1 MFSCCVMRLFF
12 LWESDYRITDKKTG
26 EFSLNGSILIV
37 AAFLCCAFG
46 FLMHSIYAKKYGDPA
61 IQWKP
66 CVLQFICICGA
77 LTQFPGDEMSLRF
90 LFWII
95 ASVISCAAGLW
106 LCRQHAKG
114 QQAGPG
120 DTVIAMAAQ
129 SILPFGAAVAI
140 LLAAGMI
147 AFGFLWDH

>member
-1 MFSCCVMRLFF
+1 M
-12 LWESDYRITDKKTG
+12 D
-26 EFSLNGSILIV
+26 GSVLI
-37 AAFLCCAFG
+37 ATAFLCCAFG
-46 FLMHSIYAKKYGDPA
+46 YLLNRMYAKKYGDPA

-66 CVLQFICICGA
+66 CSLQFICIGGT

-95 ASVISCAAGLW
+95 ASVISCSAALW
-106 LCRQHAKG
+106 MCRQHAKS
-114 QQAGPG
+114 QQAGLG
-120 DTVIAMAAQ
+120 DTVVAMAAQ
-129 SILPFGAAVAI
+129 AILPVGAAVVI

>member
-1 MFSCCVMRLFF
+1 M
-12 LWESDYRITDKKTG
+12 D
-26 EFSLNGSILIV
+26 GSVLIV

-46 FLMHSIYAKKYGDPA
+46 FLLNRVYAKKYGDPA

-66 CVLQFICICGA
+66 CALQFICIGCA
-77 LTQFPGDEMSLRF
+77 LMQFPGDEMSLRF

-95 ASVISCAAGLW
+95 ASMISCAAALW
-106 LCRQHAKG
+106 MCRQHAKS

-120 DTVIAMAAQ
+120 DTVVAMVAQ
-129 SILPFGAAVAI
+129 AILPVGAAVLV